1 MPWIAYSID
10 DKVSSGVAGILKEEL
25 EFSEEGEIGGMAHYR
40 SGNTHMLEI
49 KRPLI
54 YCDFLDSIDDIDFII
69 FPSKHVSEKG
79 VMSYTVHSE
88 GNWSDS
94 AKLGGKP
101 NELSFAIPDVMAKS
115 LKALDS
121 NATDGIGAVYEA
133 THHGP
138 LLQKPSYFIEFG
150 GPADAVN
157 SPRREFLDVVAKA
170 ISEAV
175 TGSATECKK
184 VAIGI
189 GGSHYPGKFTKLA
202 LEGRYCFSHI
212 MSRHYIDRVDML
224 EQAYSRST
232 LRPDCA
238 VIEWKSMN
246 STERDLIIKRLN
258 SIGIDYE
265 RA

>member
-10 DKVSSGVAGILKEEL
+10 DKVSSGIAGILKEEL
-25 EFSEEGEIGGMAHYR
+25 EFREEGEIDGMAHYR
-40 SGNTHMLEI
+40 SGNVHMLEI

-54 YCDFLDSIDDIDFII
+54 YCDFLDRIDDVDFII

-115 LKALDS
+115 LKALASDAS
-121 NATDGIGAVYEA
+121 KDIGAVYEA

-150 GPADAVN
+150 GSVDAVGN
-157 SPRREFLDVVAKA
+157 PRREFLGVVAEA
-170 ISEAV
+170 ISETVNDPAV
-175 TGSATECKK
+175 EYEK

-212 MSRHYIDRVDML
+212 MSRYYIDRLDML

-258 SIGIDYE
+258 VIGIDYE